1 MRRRALLAALAAATL
16 AAGCATLT
24 ANSGV
29 SRSLGSA
36 KHPYRKIVVIAMS
49 ASADERKVFD
59 EAVVARLRAAGVEG
73 IVGERYIDNA
83 AVANGVAPMD
93 AITADG
99 ADGVI
104 YAWLRPDNSDARVDP
119 SPGSWGW
126 VGPRAAWYPS
136 GGTVNA
142 MMVRFDVRLYD
153 VATQALA
160 WSGDVTKLYPKTI
173 AVDAP
178 DVADATVRELVKRG
192 FIAH

>member
-1 MRRRALLAALAAATL
+1 MRRRALLAALAALSL

-24 ANSGV
+24 ATSGV
-29 SRSLGSA
+29 SRSFGSA

-73 IVGERYIDNA
+73 VVGERYIDNA

-93 AITADG
+93 AIKADG

-104 YAWLRPDNSDARVDP
+104 YAWLRPDSTDARVDP

-142 MMVRFDVRLYD
+142 MMLRFDVRLYD

-160 WSGDVTKLYPKTI
+160 WSGDVTKLYPKSI

-178 DVADATVRELVKRG
+178 DIADATVRELVKRG

>member
-1 MRRRALLAALAAATL
+1 MRRRALLAVLAASTL
-16 AAGCATLT
+16 AAGCASLT
-24 ANSGV
+24 ATSSV
-29 SRSLGSA
+29 SRSFGTA

-49 ASADERKVFD
+49 ASANERKVFD
-59 EAVVARLRAAGVEG
+59 DALVARLGAAGVEG
-73 IVGERYIDNA
+73 VVGERYIDGA

-93 AITADG
+93 AIKADG

-104 YAWLRPDNSDARVDP
+104 YAWLRPDSTDARVDP

-142 MMVRFDVRLYD
+142 MMLRFDVRFYD

-160 WSGDVTKLYPKTI
+160 WSGDVTKLYPKSI
-173 AVDAP
+173 AQDAP
-178 DVADATVRELVKRG
+178 DVADAIVRELVARG
-192 FIAH
+192 FVAH

>member
-59 EAVVARLRAAGVEG
+59 EAVVARLRASGVEG

-93 AITADG
+93 AIKADG

-104 YAWLRPDNSDARVDP
+104 YAWLRPAHSDARVDP